1 MHRRHVLAIPALL
14 AAPGVQAQDRKG
26 DPLAP
31 LAQCI
36 NRSEFKVKAQ
46 DRLPFA
52 NLKIERSAEGQFAAD
67 RETIVAQM
75 QEMAATGKPPPQLT
89 LETDARDGVE
99 VPGLHSASIA
109 QAPGI
114 ISLYSLLHAASRTVA
129 TACILNQPADPRDF
143 SADGQYQALRDQRLA
158 SLVSCMACTA
168 LKAYVH

>member
-1 MHRRHVLAIPALL
+1 MPPTARPSWRR
-14 AAPGVQAQDRKG
+14 
-26 DPLAP
+26 
-31 LAQCI
+31 
-36 NRSEFKVKAQ
+36 
-46 DRLPFA
+46 
-52 NLKIERSAEGQFAAD
+52 
-67 RETIVAQM
+67 
-75 QEMAATGKPPPQLT
+75 GKPPQQLP

-99 VPGLHSASIA
+99 VPGLHNASIA

-143 SADGQYQALRDQRLA
+143 SADGQYQPLLDQRLA